1 MPIPFLSLISNG
13 LKDIAMR
20 ENLALMRPPTI
31 EPNSAPEPLLQ
42 PPYDTPESSVMGDMS
57 PNYGLPLS
65 LPSPQ
70 LQEPVIS
77 DGIIRRLDL
86 ERLLNT
92 MDLSPDAGKPFIETL
107 PMGET
112 KPVNEELPI
121 SPEAGKPFIEN
132 LPISPEAGKPFVE
145 GMDINPE
152 ASKPLVLG
160 ETPTEG
166 GKVYYH
172 ATTKENANI
181 IRKEGIDR
189 GMVTDTKA
197 DAEEYAQMLRNRG
210 NKDVEILELK
220 IPSSQL
226 ESMGVVETASG
237 KRVGTRFN
245 VLSPTEGGKVEDK
258 VYYHGGEKLT
268 DIKLGKGKFQ
278 KTFYITDDPTYAKSH
293 GGANSVVNEVRL
305 SSDANLADMSKP
317 SESLI
322 TDIQNAIAKREAK
335 NVPYSKDSFSFYP
348 YSTKDVIQGI
358 KDGKAHFAEL
368 PQIKEIL
375 KELGYDGQITSEVG
389 WAKNIGVWNKDV
401 VKLSPTEG
409 GKVENLPKI
418 ETLWQPSN
426 KVDAPY
432 EGKFEE
438 GKRYIDSIGEDPY
451 IYETQYIDP
460 KSLLEDLNMEG
471 VSYQGVVDM
480 PTTQKYIEWYKQGKM
495 PPPVGIVKGWN
506 DGKNVSTNRRRII
519 AAIEAGVEKIPA
531 YIEIGRKSKLSP
543 TEGGKVLTKDEFKNL
558 DFKHPEGGS
567 SKTPK
572 TVMNWKREDY
582 ETLLDL
588 AKQEDTFRFDEA
600 IGKNEKFT
608 GIKSSAKLKDK
619 ILKNEPIIIYRAVP
633 INEKQTLLPGAYVT
647 ESLEYAKR
655 HGDLIIKGGTKEDYE
670 ILKETVKPDELMT
683 YGDPHEFIY
692 IPESVDVGYEKYLK
706 ASKLSP
712 TEGGKVRTF
721 DTAKGSMLI
730 KTKDG
735 VIHQG
740 RDSMHAIMLERL
752 GISPN
757 DVVDTGIV
765 SNGRAIWLKSK
776 GDKLSPT
783 EGKK

>member
-1 MPIPFLSLISNG
+1 MALRLLDTSADELQSSYAGIQTQNKPEPNVPSDIKTYSIKAASDVLPGLRLLSEKDVSYEPAPTYKAKSKLTAGDLFKIANLGFKAAFPTYGVVSTGKQLLVGEALGEKPPSTEQLAFGNRSLTEIPGFSKSVAAPGREMAATAGRLLYNIPEPISRLG
-13 LKDIAMR
+13 LAKIPDQVFGTIADVATDIASLNVASLLKKGLHPTELFNNAWQR
-20 ENLALMRPPTI
+20 TI
-31 EPNSAPEPLLQ
+31 EHPDFQAAINKAKTIGATEPEIKAF
-42 PPYDTPESSVMGDMS
+42 V
-57 PNYGLPLS
+57 
-65 LPSPQ
+65 
-70 LQEPVIS
+70 
-77 DGIIRRLDL
+77 DGIR
-86 ERLLNT
+86 
-92 MDLSPDAGKPFIETL
+92 
-107 PMGET
+107 
-112 KPVNEELPI
+112 V
-121 SPEAGKPFIEN
+121 
-132 LPISPEAGKPFVE
+132 
-145 GMDINPE
+145 
-152 ASKPLVLG
+152 
-160 ETPTEG
+160 
-166 GKVYYH
+166 
-172 ATTKENANI
+172 
-181 IRKEGIDR
+181 
-189 GMVTDTKA
+189 KA
-197 DAEEYAQMLRNRG
+197 AKAFADKGYL
-210 NKDVEILELK
+210 
-220 IPSSQL
+220 SQL
-226 ESMGVVETASG
+226 NLG
-237 KRVGTRFN
+237 
-245 VLSPTEGGKVEDK
+245 
-258 VYYHGGEKLT
+258 
-268 DIKLGKGKFQ
+268 LGKGGF
-278 KTFYITDDPTYAKSH
+278 AKI
-293 GGANSVVNEVRL
+293 GKGAPGAIPE
-305 SSDANLADMSKP
+305 DANKP
-317 SESLI
+317 IITPGLPSLPEPIPTLLKPEI
-322 TDIQNAIAKREAK
+322 TPVIAPETAK
-335 NVPYSKDSFSFYP
+335 TPIVE
-348 YSTKDVIQGI
+348 T
-358 KDGKAHFAEL
+358 
-368 PQIKEIL
+368 
-375 KELGYDGQITSEVG
+375 
-389 WAKNIGVWNKDV
+389 
-401 VKLSPTEG
+401 PTEG